1 MHRPEQGHPGP
12 APRAEMMG
20 VGEAT
25 RVRLPGSMPGSCRC
39 NAYFVLGLAEH
50 I

>member
-12 APRAEMMG
+12 APHAEMMG

-25 RVRLPGSMPGSCRC
+25 RVRLPGSCRC